1 MFKKEAVF
9 NAQACVT
16 PDFAAKLANTAA
28 QFRADVYIECNNFR
42 LCVDSLIS
50 ILSMDLRKG
59 GSVVICA
66 EGADEQAAAEA
77 VFAVLTREA

>member
-16 PDFAAKLANTAA
+16 PDYAAKLANLASQYQA
-28 QFRADVYIECNNFR
+28 EVYFECNNIR

-50 ILSMDLRKG
+50 ILSMNLRKG
-59 GSVVICA
+59 GKVIVV
-66 EGADEQAAAEA
+66 ADGSDAREA
-77 VFAVLTREA
+77 VEAVCVLLAG